1 MNARYRTI
9 LYATDLTANA
19 ARAFSHALDLAQLYD
34 AELHVLHVMPE
45 MDASVVNY
53 VASIV
58 GEDRFSDLEL
68 EHEDEMKTTIRAK
81 VDAFMRD
88 NVADV
93 ESGLAHVKGIHVH
106 HGTPVAEI
114 LLLADKL
121 NADLIVLGSHGKGM
135 INYAFLGSVAEK
147 VLRKCHRPVMI
158 IPLRD

>member
-1 MNARYRTI
+1 MSARYRTI

-19 ARAFSHALDLAQLYD
+19 ARAFSHAIDLAKLSD

-45 MDASVVNY
+45 MDSSVVNY

-58 GEDRFSDLEL
+58 GEDRFSSLEL
-68 EHEDEMKTTIRAK
+68 EHEDEMKEAIRAK
-81 VDAFMRD
+81 FDVFVRENMD
-88 NVADV
+88 DV
-93 ESGLAHVKGIHVH
+93 ENSLAHVKSIQVH

-114 LLLADKL
+114 LMVADQL
-121 NADLIVLGSHGKGM
+121 NADLIVLGSHGKGL

-147 VLRKCHRPVMI
+147 VLHKTHRPVMI

>member
-1 MNARYRTI
+1 MSARYRTI
-9 LYATDLTANA
+9 LYATDLTENA
-19 ARAFSHALDLAQLYD
+19 AQAFSHAIDLAQHYD

-58 GEDRFSDLEL
+58 GEDRLIDLEL
-68 EHEDEMKTTIRAK
+68 EHEDEMKASIRTK
-81 VDAFMRD
+81 VEAFVRD
-88 NVADV
+88 NTDDVA
-93 ESGLAHVKGIHVH
+93 SSLALVKQIHVH

-114 LLLADKL
+114 LLTADKL

-158 IPLRD
+158 IPLSD